1 MSILKKDKY
10 YDLHLNED
18 IQLAKMLNCKL
29 DLTLYNEHELSNLVF
44 NTYDLYILMQLND
57 LQPLKD
63 AINQKYNYS
72 KMQYDILIEDIEEHL
87 KELKKGG

>member
-18 IQLAKMLNCKL
+18 IRLAKMLNCKL
-29 DLTLYNEHELSNLVF
+29 DLMPYNEHELSNLVF
-44 NTYDLYILMQLND
+44 NTYDLYILIQLND

-63 AINQKYNYS
+63 AINQKYNYT
-72 KMQYDILIEDIEEHL
+72 KKQYEILIEDIKEYL
-87 KELKKGG
+87 KELKK